1 MKIRWHIL
9 GIGLSISFAIS
20 GIAGA
25 QTRFAVTSSNVGPDP
40 LDSPP
45 PSFSRSPPAEVTQP
59 GGTGRGGLARLGVP
73 AGRLGTRE
81 PSGNPL
87 WGIPLKDLTFT
98 RERPLFTPSRR
109 APTAPV
115 AYVAPAKPVVASK
128 TAEPELPKLTLIG
141 VILGEKD
148 GIGVFID
155 DTTREVIRL
164 RKNEGHDGWVL
175 RTLQGR
181 QATLEKATS
190 TAVLVIPPP
199 GGAPVPAVLL
209 SGSGQPRTD
218 GQEPRL

>member
-1 MKIRWHIL
+1 MKIRAHIL
-9 GIGLSISFAIS
+9 GIGLSASLAIS
-20 GIAGA
+20 SIAGA

-59 GGTGRGGLARLGVP
+59 GGTGPRVSPGLAVP
-73 AGRLGTRE
+73 GPAAAPE